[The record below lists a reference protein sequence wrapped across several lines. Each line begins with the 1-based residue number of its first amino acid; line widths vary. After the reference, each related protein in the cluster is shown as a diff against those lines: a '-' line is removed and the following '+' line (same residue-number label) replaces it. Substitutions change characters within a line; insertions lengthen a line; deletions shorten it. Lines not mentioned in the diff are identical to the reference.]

1 MRMRMLAMVAAAAAV
16 GAVLTGPAALAVP
29 TTTATCPAGEMCVWS
44 GTNYTGTMA
53 TVASDQPWEGC
64 VSAASLGLP
73 SIRSAQRNGVACQY
87 QASLHADGGCGVST
101 EPEYVGNQTPTIS
114 PAALSLDLFQIPC

>member
-1 MRMRMLAMVAAAAAV
+1 MRMRMLATVAAAAAV
-16 GAVLTGPAALAVP
+16 GAVLTGPVALAGP
-29 TTTATCPAGEMCVWS
+29 TTTCPVGEMCVWS

-53 TVASDQPWEGC
+53 TVASDQQWEGC
-64 VSAASLGLP
+64 VSAASLGLLT
-73 SIRSAQRNGVACQY
+73 IRSAQRNGVACQY